1 MTFDDFLTACTA
13 LDALAGFD
21 RDAALAAGVKT
32 ATVDEWGII
41 HRVYFG
47 PTTAPKQ
54 RARALERARAGFTL
68 EQLAYV
74 ERRIAH
80 VPSAGERMR
89 LRIELLAVPCI
100 FNALKRRAGKIVPLK
115 DPAPPQA
122 QVRFSPSRCGMR
134 TVALTA
140 DEHVVAELEHYLRER
155 IDKNRPAAPQMVAPF
170 IELLR
175 GDGTGV
181 PASAPRPLVLVP
193 LDACIRVLG
202 GQGDDTV
209 LGLSDGTT
217 ITGAELLPH
226 LGAELELALIH
237 PQEGAVNLYRAAR
250 FANQKQR
257 DLARV
262 MMPGCPVPG
271 CRHGADACEIHHI
284 VAWSRGGETNI
295 ANLVPL
301 CKYHNGTNDDD
312 PSRLNRGRIEPERG
326 TGKWYSPNGR
336 PASNPI
342 ANAGAMEL
350 LFG

>member
-1 MTFDDFLTACTA
+1 MTFDDFL
-13 LDALAGFD
+13 AGFE
-21 RDAALAAGVKT
+21 RDAALAAGVKP
-32 ATVDEWGII
+32 ATVDDWGLI
-41 HRVYFG
+41 HRIYFG

-54 RARALERARAGFTL
+54 RARALERARAGFSL

-80 VPSAGERMR
+80 ITSVGERMR
-89 LRIELLAVPCI
+89 LRIELLAAPCT
-100 FNALKRRAGKIVPLK
+100 FDALKRRAGKIVPAK
-115 DPAPPQA
+115 NPAPPKA
-122 QVRFSPSRCGMR
+122 QVRFSPSRCVMR

-155 IDKNRPAAPQMVAPF
+155 IDKIQPAAPQMVAPF

-181 PASAPRPLVLVP
+181 PASASRPIVLVP
-193 LDACIRVLG
+193 LAECVRVLG
-202 GQGDDTV
+202 SQGDDTV

-217 ITGAELLPH
+217 ITGAELLAH

-262 MMPGCPVPG
+262 MVPGCPVPG
-271 CRHGADACEIHHI
+271 CGHSADACEIHHI
-284 VAWSRGGETNI
+284 LAWSHGGETNM

-301 CKYHNGTNDDD
+301 CRCHNGTNDDD
-312 PSRLNRGRIEPERG
+312 PDTPNRRRIEPERG
-326 TGKWYSPNGR
+326 TGKWCSPKGR
-336 PASNPI
+336 PAANPL

-350 LFG
+350 LFGAASF